1 MAKTN
6 LAVVEP
12 REMKIIPNAELDRVK
27 ELQEKT
33 QELSAKLKALCKE
46 LDPLEKSC
54 IERLENGWRCP
65 MGRQA
70 AIEKSQRI
78 APRWKEHFIELLGEK
93 EAAKVIAETEP
104 SVTKHLVVSN
114 YGPEY
119 K

>member
-12 REMKIIPNAELDRVK
+12 REMKVIPNADLDRVK
-27 ELQEKT
+27 ELQEET
-33 QELSAKLKALCKE
+33 QKLSAKLKALCKE

-54 IERLENGWRCP
+54 IERLESGWRCP

-70 AIEKSQRI
+70 AIETSQRV
-78 APRWKEHFIELLGEK
+78 APKWKEHFLLIVGEQ
-93 EAAKVIAETEP
+93 EAAKIIAETEP
-104 SVTKHLVVSN
+104 SITKHLVVSN